1 MADSP
6 MADPMHVKTVMVTG
20 ATDGIGLVTARAMAE
35 QGARVLL
42 VGRNEQK
49 GQRALR
55 TIRQAANRAEI
66 VFHRADLSRL
76 SEIRRL
82 ATIVAETEPQL
93 DVLVNNAGGIFSE
106 RQETADGFERTFAL
120 NHLNYFLL
128 TNLLLEKLRAAPEGR
143 VVNVASRAHVGGEMQ
158 FDDLQMTRGYKG
170 WRAYRQSK
178 LANILFTREL
188 AKRLEG
194 STVTANCLHPGFVRT
209 RFGGDNPTIFRAA
222 VRLAM
227 AAMAIS
233 VEEGAKTP
241 IFLASSPEVEGRSG
255 GYYVKNKEVQPSS
268 AAQDD
273 RAAERLWQISEHMV
287 AER

>member
-1 MADSP
+1 MT
-6 MADPMHVKTVMVTG
+6 DPMHVKTVMVTG
-20 ATDGIGLVTARAMAE
+20 ATDGIGLVTARELAA

-49 GQRALR
+49 GQQALR
-55 TIRQAANRAEI
+55 TVRQTAKRAEI

-76 SEIRRL
+76 SDIRRL
-82 ATIVAETEPQL
+82 ANIIAETEPHL
-93 DVLVNNAGGIFSE
+93 DVLVNNAGGIFSH
-106 RQETADGFERTFAL
+106 RQETEDGFERTFAL

-128 TNLLLEKLRAAPEGR
+128 TNLLLERLHAAPAGR
-143 VVNVASRAHVGGEMQ
+143 IVNVASRAHVGAEMQ
-158 FDDLQMTRGYKG
+158 FDDLHMTRGYKG

-194 STVTANCLHPGFVRT
+194 STVTANALHPGFVRT

-222 VRLAM
+222 LRLAM
-227 AAMAIS
+227 AATAIS

-241 IFLASSPEVEGRSG
+241 IFLASSPDVEGKSG
-255 GYYVKNKEVQPSS
+255 GYYVKNAEVQPDRP
-268 AAQDD
+268 ARDD
-273 RAAERLWQISEHMV
+273 EAAERLWRISEEMV